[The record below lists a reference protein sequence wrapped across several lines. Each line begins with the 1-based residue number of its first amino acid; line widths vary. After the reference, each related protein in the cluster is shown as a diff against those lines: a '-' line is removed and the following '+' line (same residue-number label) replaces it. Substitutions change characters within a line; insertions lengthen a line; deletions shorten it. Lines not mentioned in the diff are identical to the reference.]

1 MAMRGKGSTASTARP
16 SGMGSVGEKR
26 LLLRGLRAPVPK
38 EEPSFS
44 ENKDVKAIVR
54 AVTEDEPW
62 IRGRIWGVHKRWK
75 MSTDGRCTWSLRDEC
90 LSDDRYS
97 GSLGFSW

>member
-1 MAMRGKGSTASTARP
+1 MRGKGSTDSTSRP
-16 SGMGSVGEKR
+16 SGMGDVGQKC
-26 LLLRGLRAPVPK
+26 LHLRGLRATVPK

-44 ENKDVKAIVR
+44 ESKDVKVIVR

-75 MSTDGRCTWSLRDEC
+75 MSTDGRCTWSFGAEC

-97 GSLGFSW
+97 GNLGFSW